1 MPKYTLSR
9 KGANKHALYQ
19 HAVQE
24 PSFELDLAVRQYKRR
39 RGTRPLVLRE
49 DFCGTA
55 ANACHWVKAH
65 PKARAIGLD
74 LDRPTLAWGRKH
86 NVTPLGEAADR
97 VDLRRQDVRTAT
109 RPRADVVQAFNFSS
123 YLFFPVAELIAYFR
137 CVRRSLAPGGIFMVD
152 GYGGWDSQQQLSERR
167 TIKSPGGTFG
177 YVWEQADF
185 NPVDNRALCYIHFEF
200 KGGKKMK
207 RAFTYDW
214 RVYSPPEVRD
224 ALSVAGFRK
233 IDVLWDVEESEAI
246 STYRRATRAENC
258 PGWLVYIVA
267 ER

>member
-1 MPKYTLSR
+1 M
-9 KGANKHALYQ
+9 AQ
-19 HAVQE
+19 VV
-24 PSFELDLAVRQYKRR
+24 VRRIR
-39 RGTRPLVLRE
+39 LVLIS
-49 DFCGTA
+49 
-55 ANACHWVKAH
+55 V
-65 PKARAIGLD
+65 AIGAS
-74 LDRPTLAWGRKH
+74 LAYG
-86 NVTPLGEAADR
+86 VTFLVLWSQLEKR
-97 VDLRRQDVRTAT
+97 FV
-109 RPRADVVQAFNFSS
+109 
-123 YLFFPVAELIAYFR
+123 FFPVAELIAYFR